1 MGKGDRT
8 RAERE
13 LERWKER
20 SAAQVKEIG
29 RLRREMAQRE
39 RQTRA
44 GIEELRQT
52 TDKVLAAVVLG
63 HGSDTKGGGKLMR
76 LDIRQVRDALEEYNL
91 CAYLDGDSY
100 VLELVERRGA

>member
-1 MGKGDRT
+1 MDSKTDRA
-8 RAERE
+8 RAE
-13 LERWKER
+13 LEHWRER
-20 SAAQVKEIG
+20 SAAQVKEIA
-29 RLRREMAQRE
+29 RLNRDIARRE

-52 TDKVLAAVVLG
+52 TDRVLAAVVLG

-100 VLELVERRGA
+100 VLELVKRRET